1 MNSNL
6 VIEMSEFFKKII
18 DFKTLKA
25 QWYDKNLPKN
35 NKSNF
40 LKNIDVKSEIVDMK
54 IGKILQ
60 TFNDNLN
67 FKK

>member
-40 LKNIDVKSEIVDMK
+40 LK
-54 IGKILQ
+54 ILM
-60 TFNDNLN
+60 
-67 FKK
+67 

>member
-35 NKSNF
+35 KKNNF